1 MSRHVSLDT
10 DSPSVAESSI
20 ARGREP
26 SSRPCPTGLS
36 VRRVVPAEPPSAEQ
50 NPASS
55 PAAPTQDAQRCAGS
69 SQPRQRRAG
78 LPPARRVSP
87 PGGAHAAASALFR
100 MTLEILDRRR
110 PVTHLSQCATRLIVD
125 QVGAISR
132 RNDLRGTVGNARLL
146 RVHVRPVSSMA
157 TEAFCTCERGDRV
170 FAIAAKIELAPGVPP
185 RWVCTSLRV
194 VR

>member
-10 DSPSVAESSI
+10 NSPSVAESSI
-20 ARGREP
+20 ARGQEP

-55 PAAPTQDAQRCAGS
+55 PAVPTQEVQRCAGS
-69 SQPRQRRAG
+69 SQSRQRRAG
-78 LPPARRVSP
+78 LSPARRVSP

-100 MTLEILDRRR
+100 MTLEILGRRR

-132 RNDLRGTVGNARLL
+132 DSRGTVGNARLL

-170 FAIAAKIELAPGVPP
+170 FAIAAKIELTPGVPP